1 MSISRNKLNVA
12 ARLFLSPFL
21 TFFSRENLKEAFP
34 VFLSRFL
41 PIWLIAIVI
50 WDFNQRSGPSLIG
63 LLLGLACIVYL
74 LAAFIK
80 FVDEGG
86 WRSLFLTTFF
96 PETVVSGFFYSEF
109 GLPVVGS
116 YIVHVLFS
124 PLGFQSPVLSDNS
137 ANLDFYFE
145 RAIFWSVVS
154 AALLTPLHLFI
165 LRNFHG
171 ARYWYL
177 MMSNF
182 RKSRIP
188 KVSQVVQ
195 TVSYPARV
203 PNHDFRHVFGME
215 RLKERLLDTVREFE
229 RTGGNGILLSGDP
242 GNGKTF
248 IAEALAGELGYR
260 FLEARTSELT
270 SRWSGETAE
279 RITAIFR
286 DARVQAP
293 VVLFLDEFD
302 SFMTNRAEHAKGSP
316 GGASQDFLMSANTML
331 TSIADL
337 NKGFARHR
345 VLVMAASNFRDQL
358 DEAGIREGRFDVK
371 IEVPPPD
378 FAARKGL
385 LLRGLHNVPT
395 NMAEVDSVVRRWEG
409 WSVARI
415 VQLNKL
421 IRREI
426 ERGNASEINAQLLRK
441 VVDINAEGTGA
452 RLSESAP
459 TLADLHF
466 PQELK
471 KGLRRLVRAL
481 NQPELIEA
489 VGSSLP
495 RGAIFYG
502 PPGTGKTA
510 AAQAIAR
517 ETGWRFLPASASDLI
532 RSPERIDEMIKKAAD
547 IRPAIVFIDE
557 AELILRDRRSNPYG
571 HDITNKLLAVMD
583 GPKKLHDV
591 FFIAATNFVEGLDEA
606 ITRHGR
612 FSEHFDFTPTRE
624 SLLAV
629 VRAFLAAHPDILW
642 MGSPSAFVARHKGI
656 SPSDIKGILERAI
669 RDAALDAEPGTRVT
683 VDLGT
688 L

>member
-1 MSISRNKLNVA
+1 MSISMDKLK
-12 ARLFLSPFL
+12 SPFL
-21 TFFSRENLKEAFP
+21 AFFSKENLKEAFP

-41 PIWLIAIVI
+41 PLWLGTIVV
-50 WDFNQRSGPSLIG
+50 WDFERKGGPSSIG
-63 LLLGLACIVYL
+63 LLLGLVALVYL
-74 LAAFIK
+74 WAAFEK
-80 FVDEGG
+80 FTGEGG
-86 WRSLFLTTFF
+86 WRSLFLTTLL
-96 PETVVSGFFYSEF
+96 PEILLSASLYKQF
-109 GLPVVGS
+109 GLPMFAS
-116 YIVHVLFS
+116 YIVDVLFS
-124 PLGFQSPVLSDNS
+124 PFDFRSPVFSNNT
-137 ANLDFYFE
+137 ANIDFYFE
-145 RAIFWSVVS
+145 RAIFWSMVS
-154 AALLTPLHLFI
+154 AALLTPLHLFL

-182 RKSRIP
+182 RKARLP
-188 KVSQVVQ
+188 KPSQIVQ

-203 PNHDFRHVFGME
+203 PNHNFQHVFGME

-260 FLEARTSELT
+260 FLEARSSELT
-270 SRWSGETAE
+270 SMWAGETAE

-302 SFMTNRAEHAKGSP
+302 SFMTNREQHARGGP
-316 GGASQDFLMSANTML
+316 GGARQDHLMSANTML

-337 NKGFARHR
+337 NKGFANHR
-345 VLVMAASNFRDQL
+345 VLVIAASNFRDQL

-385 LLRGLHNVPT
+385 LLRGLDNVPT
-395 NMAEVDSVVRRWEG
+395 DMAEVDSVVRRWEG

-426 ERGNASEINAQLLRK
+426 ERGNASRINAQLLRK

-466 PQELK
+466 PEELK
-471 KGLRRLVRAL
+471 KGLHRLVRAL
-481 NQPELIEA
+481 NQPELLEA

-629 VRAFLAAHPDILW
+629 VRAFIAAHQDILW
-642 MGSPSAFVARHKGI
+642 MGSPRAFVTRHQGI
-656 SPSDIKGILERAI
+656 SPSDIKGLLERAI
-669 RDAALDAEPGTRVT
+669 RDAALDAKPGTRVT